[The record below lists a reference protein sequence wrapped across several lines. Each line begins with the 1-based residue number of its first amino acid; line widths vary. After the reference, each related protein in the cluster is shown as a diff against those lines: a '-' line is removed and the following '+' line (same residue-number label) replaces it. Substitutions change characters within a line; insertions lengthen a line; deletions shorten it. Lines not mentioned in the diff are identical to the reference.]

1 MRINKTAILLW
12 AAGSFS
18 FSAANADVSV
28 VTSIKPVHSLVSG
41 VMEGVGTP
49 TVIIEGAGS
58 PHTYSLKP
66 SQARQLQDADLVFW
80 MGDELETFLEGPIK
94 NIAKSATSIKLI
106 DSHGLKKIKFREG
119 GMFDAHDDHDDHGGH
134 DDHGHG
140 EHAFEWAGVFELSA
154 GTYNWTFA
162 KVDGDYADPAMKMVI
177 LKSGDI
183 EASEEMA
190 ETLMSSEKAESK
202 KSGNKLVA
210 GEMAYALNFDASKNT
225 TTFPVEISS
234 GGKFTFFTEHM
245 PFEFEANEHF
255 FKDASGNDVE
265 PIAQEPDADHH
276 GHDDHGHDKHA
287 KDDHD
292 DHGHDKH
299 AKDDHDD
306 HGHDKHAKDDHDDH
320 GHDKHAK
327 GGHDDHGHGEFDP
340 HVWLD
345 PINAKA
351 IVHEIEEALVKVD
364 PKNAKKYEAN
374 ADRIAKEMD
383 KLVEELREQ
392 LKPVQEKGF
401 IVFHDAYQYFEQRF
415 GVSAIG
421 SITVSPEVM
430 PGAERVSEL
439 RKKIMD
445 LSATC
450 VFSEPQFEPKLV
462 KTLVEG
468 TGART
473 GVLDP
478 LGASLTKG
486 PDLYSQLVREMA
498 SSLKNCLSAKG

>member
-1 MRINKTAILLW
+1 MRLNKTAILLW
-12 AAGSFS
+12 AISSFS

-41 VMEGVGTP
+41 VMEGVSSP
-49 TVIIEGAGS
+49 ILIIEGAGS

-94 NIAKSATSIKLI
+94 NIAKSAKSIKLT

-119 GMFDAHDDHDDHGGH
+119 GMFEEHDDHDDHG
-134 DDHGHG
+134 
-140 EHAFEWAGVFELSA
+140 
-154 GTYNWTFA
+154 
-162 KVDGDYADPAMKMVI
+162 
-177 LKSGDI
+177 
-183 EASEEMA
+183 
-190 ETLMSSEKAESK
+190 
-202 KSGNKLVA
+202 
-210 GEMAYALNFDASKNT
+210 
-225 TTFPVEISS
+225 
-234 GGKFTFFTEHM
+234 
-245 PFEFEANEHF
+245 
-255 FKDASGNDVE
+255 
-265 PIAQEPDADHH
+265 

-299 AKDDHDD
+299 AKDDHDE
-306 HGHDKHAKDDHDDH
+306 
-320 GHDKHAK
+320 
-327 GGHDDHGHGEFDP
+327 HGHGEFDP

-351 IVHEIEEALVKVD
+351 LVHEIEEALVEVD

-439 RKKIMD
+439 RKKIID

-462 KTLVEG
+462 KTLVKG
-468 TGART
+468 TGALT
-473 GVLDP
+473 GVIDP

-486 PDLYSQLVREMA
+486 PDLYSQLIREMA
-498 SSLKNCLSAKG
+498 ASLKDCLSAKS

>member
-1 MRINKTAILLW
+1 MRVTKTATILW
-12 AAGSFS
+12 ALSSLGV
-18 FSAANADVSV
+18 SAANADVSV
-28 VTSIKPVHSLVSG
+28 VTSIKPVHSLVSS
-41 VMEGVGTP
+41 VMHGIGSP

-66 SQARQLQDADLVFW
+66 SQAKQLQDADLVFW
-80 MGDELETFLEGPIK
+80 IGDELEPFLEGPIQD
-94 NIAKSATSIKLI
+94 IATNATSIKLF

-119 GMFDAHDDHDDHGGH
+119 GMFDEHDDHEDHDKEKHAKDD
-134 DDHGHG
+134 
-140 EHAFEWAGVFELSA
+140 
-154 GTYNWTFA
+154 
-162 KVDGDYADPAMKMVI
+162 
-177 LKSGDI
+177 
-183 EASEEMA
+183 
-190 ETLMSSEKAESK
+190 
-202 KSGNKLVA
+202 
-210 GEMAYALNFDASKNT
+210 
-225 TTFPVEISS
+225 
-234 GGKFTFFTEHM
+234 
-245 PFEFEANEHF
+245 
-255 FKDASGNDVE
+255 
-265 PIAQEPDADHH
+265 
-276 GHDDHGHDKHA
+276 HDDHGHDKHA

-327 GGHDDHGHGEFDP
+327 DDHDDHGHDKHAKDDHDDHGHDKHAKDDHDDHGHDKHAKDDHDDHGHGEFDP

-351 IVHEIEEALVKVD
+351 IVHEIEEALVKAD

-374 ADRIAKEMD
+374 ANRINGELDQLIK
-383 KLVEELREQ
+383 ELRTQ
-392 LKPVQEKGF
+392 LQPVQEKGF

-430 PGAERVSEL
+430 PGAERVSVL
-439 RKKIMD
+439 REKIRD
-445 LSATC
+445 LKATC

-462 KTLVEG
+462 TTLVEG
-468 TGART
+468 TRART

-486 PDLYSQLVREMA
+486 PNLYFQLVREMA
-498 SSLKNCLSAKG
+498 LSMKECLSAES